1 MTDAVTYDTDLS
13 IASSDSVARRDFA
26 WQSSDSDRASLSIV
40 RTAQSSPV
48 WIQANN

>member
-1 MTDAVTYDTDLS
+1 MSTTSNPESDLA
-13 IASSDSVARRDFA
+13 IAPANAAARKDFEWTA
-26 WQSSDSDRASLSIV
+26 NAGTETISIV